1 MGVPLCVI
9 SHRKLSQETGCDQS
23 ANRGSLMEKTRTNT
37 FVEEVSA
44 VPGGEGVR
52 LCIQC
57 GTCTAS
63 CPSATRW
70 EYTPSGV
77 IAMIRAG
84 MRDEVLSSSSMWH
97 CLSCY
102 FCTVRCPR
110 NVKPTELF
118 HILEGLASQYG
129 FKAKETPTPAMYRSF
144 VSSIQGNGR
153 VHEFGMMLRFYWSIK
168 FHLLTNP
175 LATVKMLPL
184 ALRLFLHG
192 RMPLIPK
199 KVKGKDDLSRIIQK
213 FREVRGY

>member
-1 MGVPLCVI
+1 M
-9 SHRKLSQETGCDQS
+9 E
-23 ANRGSLMEKTRTNT
+23 EKTRAST

-63 CPSATRW
+63 CPSATSW

-84 MRDEVLSSSSMWH
+84 MRDEVLSSSSMWN

-110 NVKPTELF
+110 GGKPTELF
-118 HILEGLASQYG
+118 HILEGLANQYDYKVRG
-129 FKAKETPTPAMYRSF
+129 TRTPTMYRSF
-144 VSSIQGNGR
+144 VGSIKGNGR
-153 VHEFGMMLRFYWSIK
+153 VHEFGMMLRYY
-168 FHLLTNP
+168 LTTNP
-175 LATVKMLPL
+175 LAALKIATVGLQ
-184 ALRLFLHG
+184 LFTHK
-192 RMPLIPK
+192 RMPILPK
-199 KVKGKDDLSRIIQK
+199 KVKGRDDLSKIIQK
-213 FREVRGY
+213 FREVRGS

>member
-1 MGVPLCVI
+1 
-9 SHRKLSQETGCDQS
+9 
-23 ANRGSLMEKTRTNT
+23 MESKTRANT
-37 FVEEVSA
+37 FVEEVST

-70 EYTPSGV
+70 EYTPSGI

-84 MRDEVLSSSSMWH
+84 LRDEVLSSSSMWH

-118 HILEGLASQYG
+118 HILEGLSNQYG
-129 FKAKETPTPAMYRSF
+129 YKVKETRTPAMYRSF
-144 VSSIQGNGR
+144 VSSIRNNGR
-153 VHEFGMMLRFYWSIK
+153 VHEFGMMFKYYLT
-168 FHLLTNP
+168 TNP
-175 LATVKMLPL
+175 FAALKMLPVGL
-184 ALRLFLHG
+184 QLFSHK
-192 RMPLIPK
+192 RMPLFPHKI
-199 KVKGKDDLSRIIQK
+199 KGRDELSKIIQK
-213 FREVRGY
+213 FKEVRGSQ